1 MIIVSLDHELSPSES
16 KNTNDNCNSKAL
28 EDIKFEHNRNILSST
43 SIDTAAAATTN
54 ILERLQSP
62 ESSTESD
69 EICKI
74 FRDKDKSF
82 LSCDRE
88 DILNNNNNSNKNSS
102 NKCASVEN
110 NNSNINNNNNHENI
124 DCEEDC
130 SFVYFEEEP
139 GDRSV
144 SICEDEEDDED
155 GLELHEK
162 HISNIFNDISFSNCE
177 FDVETFNKFLKE
189 SIEDKSNHNSEE
201 DDDDDVDEN
210 EDDIKS
216 DESDFFCDCL
226 VEAVPLY
233 HQTSTKSNINMRE
246 TGAGKLRG
254 LLKQPNRPPTA
265 RKNRVVFDE
274 TRNEFFEAD
283 YIILIRE
290 DCPYDE
296 EDEEPCTCGDHELV
310 RICCDEGCNCGY
322 TDVDDG
328 RTPPVSSFYLNIFTF
343 VCVCV
348 SVSYLQLNM

>member
-1 MIIVSLDHELSPSES
+1 MPATD
-16 KNTNDNCNSKAL
+16 
-28 EDIKFEHNRNILSST
+28 
-43 SIDTAAAATTN
+43 IDTTN
-54 ILERLQSP
+54 RLQSP

-74 FRDKDKSF
+74 FRDKDKEF
-82 LSCDRE
+82 ISCDDE
-88 DILNNNNNSNKNSS
+88 DIVNNNKSVN
-102 NKCASVEN
+102 NKCTSVEN
-110 NNSNINNNNNHENI
+110 NNNNNKDHESI
-124 DCEEDC
+124 ECEEDY
-130 SFVYFEEEP
+130 SFVYYEEDP

-144 SICEDEEDDED
+144 SICEDDEEI
-155 GLELHEK
+155 HEK
-162 HISNIFNDISFSNCE
+162 LINSLFNDISFSNCE
-177 FDVETFNKFLKE
+177 FDVQTFHKFLNE
-189 SIEDKSNHNSEE
+189 SIEDKSNHEHSS
-201 DDDDDVDEN
+201 DDDDDL
-210 EDDIKS
+210 KS

-233 HQTSTKSNINMRE
+233 HQTSTNNTINMRE

-254 LLKQPNRPPTA
+254 LLKQPNRPPPV

-310 RICCDEGCNCGY
+310 RICCEEGCNCGY

-328 RTPPVSSFYLNIFTF
+328 RTPPVSSLLNI
-343 VCVCV
+343 
-348 SVSYLQLNM
+348 

>member
-1 MIIVSLDHELSPSES
+1 MAHFLLLRFQILQIITVSLDREFTPAES
-16 KNTNDNCNSKAL
+16 KNNSRK
-28 EDIKFEHNRNILSST
+28 DIKIEEENLLPSLLPAT
-43 SIDTAAAATTN
+43 TIDTTTTN
-54 ILERLQSP
+54 PLQRLQSP

-74 FRDKDKSF
+74 FRDKDNKFIKS
-82 LSCDRE
+82 CVEE
-88 DILNNNNNSNKNSS
+88 DLVNNNNNNNKSNKNNSD
-102 NKCASVEN
+102 KCPSVEQNITN
-110 NNSNINNNNNHENI
+110 NNDNEVV

-130 SFVYFEEEP
+130 SFVYFEEDP

-144 SICEDEEDDED
+144 SICEDED
-155 GLELHEK
+155 LSTH
-162 HISNIFNDISFSNCE
+162 SIFNDLSFSNCE
-177 FDVETFNKFLKE
+177 FDVETFNKFLNE
-189 SIEDKSNHNSEE
+189 SVDSKSNHEHSCSEDE
-201 DDDDDVDEN
+201 DDDDDEA
-210 EDDIKS
+210 KS

-233 HQTSTKSNINMRE
+233 HQTSTKNNNNINMRE

-254 LLKQPNRPPTA
+254 LLKAPNRPPPA

-328 RTPPVSSFYLNIFTF
+328 RTPPVS
-343 VCVCV
+343 
-348 SVSYLQLNM
+348 

>member
-1 MIIVSLDHELSPSES
+1 MPAESNDLREEETKRLPSL
-16 KNTNDNCNSKAL
+16 
-28 EDIKFEHNRNILSST
+28 ST
-43 SIDTAAAATTN
+43 ATLAT
-54 ILERLQSP
+54 LQRLQSP

-74 FRDKDKSF
+74 FRHK
-82 LSCDRE
+82 E
-88 DILNNNNNSNKNSS
+88 DL
-102 NKCASVEN
+102 
-110 NNSNINNNNNHENI
+110 INNNAERRLEEE
-124 DCEEDC
+124 CEEEDC

-139 GDRSV
+139 GSV
-144 SICEDEEDDED
+144 SICGEEEECLL
-155 GLELHEK
+155 GQNH
-162 HISNIFNDISFSNCE
+162 SIFNDISFSNCE
-177 FDVETFNKFLKE
+177 FDVQTFNKFLKE
-189 SIEDKSNHNSEE
+189 EEEEEEVEEEEEEKCNS
-201 DDDDDVDEN
+201 DD

-233 HQTSTKSNINMRE
+233 HQASPKNIMRE

-254 LLKQPNRPPTA
+254 LLKQPNRPAPA

-322 TDVDDG
+322 TEADDG
-328 RTPPVSSFYLNIFTF
+328 RTPPVSCPS
-343 VCVCV
+343 
-348 SVSYLQLNM
+348 

>member
-1 MIIVSLDHELSPSES
+1 VPEELS
-16 KNTNDNCNSKAL
+16 
-28 EDIKFEHNRNILSST
+28 
-43 SIDTAAAATTN
+43 
-54 ILERLQSP
+54 RLQSP

-74 FRDKDKSF
+74 FREKDNKQASECSVSDEKQ
-82 LSCDRE
+82 LKDNTEE
-88 DILNNNNNSNKNSS
+88 D
-102 NKCASVEN
+102 E
-110 NNSNINNNNNHENI
+110 EEEEE
-124 DCEEDC
+124 EEDC
-130 SFVYFEEEP
+130 SFVYYEE

-144 SICEDEEDDED
+144 SLCDEDDP
-155 GLELHEK
+155 K
-162 HISNIFNDISFSNCE
+162 NSIFNDIVFSNCE
-177 FDVETFNKFLKE
+177 FDVEQFNQFLKDTGE
-189 SIEDKSNHNSEE
+189 HKETHHSCCEHSDDE
-201 DDDDDVDEN
+201 DDS
-210 EDDIKS
+210 KS

-233 HQTSTKSNINMRE
+233 QKTSADNIMRE

-254 LLKQPNRPPTA
+254 LLKPANRPPPT

-322 TDVDDG
+322 TDVDE
-328 RTPPVSSFYLNIFTF
+328 RTPPVSY
-343 VCVCV
+343 
-348 SVSYLQLNM
+348 

>member
-1 MIIVSLDHELSPSES
+1 MVFLTVAEVISLESEFTPVES
-16 KNTNDNCNSKAL
+16 KSKIKEALNEEKKEEDNKRLPS
-28 EDIKFEHNRNILSST
+28 LSS
-43 SIDTAAAATTN
+43 ATLAT
-54 ILERLQSP
+54 LQRLQSP

-74 FRDKDKSF
+74 FRDKNN
-82 LSCDRE
+82 
-88 DILNNNNNSNKNSS
+88 LNVNQKIHEIDQVNNSHCIKN
-102 NKCASVEN
+102 
-110 NNSNINNNNNHENI
+110 NINCE
-124 DCEEDC
+124 CSEEDC
-130 SFVYFEEEP
+130 SFVYYEEDS

-144 SICEDEEDDED
+144 SICEEYDDD
-155 GLELHEK
+155 
-162 HISNIFNDISFSNCE
+162 NIDHQNSKTLFNEISFSNCE
-177 FDVETFNKFLKE
+177 FDVETFHQFLKE
-189 SIEDKSNHNSEE
+189 SNDKSNHDCCDNSENSEE
-201 DDDDDVDEN
+201 DDE
-210 EDDIKS
+210 KS

-233 HQTSTKSNINMRE
+233 HQTTTTTISTDKNIIMRE
-246 TGAGKLRG
+246 TGASKLRG
-254 LLKQPNRPPTA
+254 LLKPANRPPPV

-328 RTPPVSSFYLNIFTF
+328 RTPPVSLKLFSFLFF
-343 VCVCV
+343 
-348 SVSYLQLNM
+348 QLFIQIQ

>member
-1 MIIVSLDHELSPSES
+1 MITVSLDREFTPVES
-16 KNTNDNCNSKAL
+16 RNSSNSSSKVL
-28 EDIKFEHNRNILSST
+28 EDIKIEKNLLPSLLP
-43 SIDTAAAATTN
+43 ATTTN
-54 ILERLQSP
+54 TLQRLQSP

-74 FRDKDKSF
+74 FRDKDNSFIKS
-82 LSCDRE
+82 CEE
-88 DILNNNNNSNKNSS
+88 DLVNNNKNSS
-102 NKCASVEN
+102 NTKSIVSEKSASIEN
-110 NNSNINNNNNHENI
+110 NNNIINDNNDDESV

-130 SFVYFEEEP
+130 SFVYFEEDP

-144 SICEDEEDDED
+144 SICDDQD
-155 GLELHEK
+155 HNSHG
-162 HISNIFNDISFSNCE
+162 IFNDISFSNCE

-189 SIEDKSNHNSEE
+189 SIEDKSNHEHSSEE
-201 DDDDDVDEN
+201 DDE
-210 EDDIKS
+210 EAEIKS

-233 HQTSTKSNINMRE
+233 HQTSTKINNNINMRE

-328 RTPPVSSFYLNIFTF
+328 RTPPVSRPHLFL
-343 VCVCV
+343 
-348 SVSYLQLNM
+348 